1 MLNNVTNNA
10 QNTSPNSVGRGGR
23 AINVVK
29 PSLSHSANR
38 VAAALAKCAAGQ
50 VASQNVVP
58 QTKFYGHTPNLQ
70 SKFSFVEMK
79 LIMLEPSIH

>member
-1 MLNNVTNNA
+1 M
-10 QNTSPNSVGRGGR
+10 GRGGR

-50 VASQNVVP
+50 VANQNVVP
-58 QTKFYGHTPNLQ
+58 QARFYGHAPNLQ
-70 SKFSFVEMK
+70 GS
-79 LIMLEPSIH
+79 L